1 MLIVLHLKTLFKMPL
16 LKKAQNNMLQC
27 VGTLHSIVYLVTIIK
42 SKAPALEVSS
52 DLEELYTFVSRSKLQ
67 NGEGFFIII
76 TV

>member
-1 MLIVLHLKTLFKMPL
+1 MLIALHLKT
-16 LKKAQNNMLQC
+16 
-27 VGTLHSIVYLVTIIK
+27 VIK